1 MQLRLIA
8 AASLLAGSLFA
19 ADPGLLNLA
28 MPDARV
34 MAGINVEQS
43 RTSPFGQYLLTQMQ
57 EHETDLQKLADA
69 TGFDPRRD
77 LHEVLLAAS
86 GQPGS
91 HSGVALVRGSFDVS
105 RILEAASSQGKD
117 IAAYKGVQIISG
129 GKAKHGS
136 LTFLDSTLAVAGDD
150 ADVRAAIDRKSEPA
164 SISSD
169 LAVRVNQL
177 STTQDAWFVS
187 LVPPNQF
194 LTPTTEAGGGPAS
207 GAFGTLSK
215 VRQASGGVKF
225 GATVILSA
233 QTVSQTEKDASALAD
248 VLKMLSNMVQMNAPR
263 GQPAAAAALLQ
274 NLVVTANGQ
283 VTTLSLSIPEQQL
296 EELIGSAHQGKVRRT
311 AAVRQ

>member
-8 AASLLAGSLFA
+8 AGFLAGSLFA

-34 MAGINVEQS
+34 MAGINVEQA
-43 RTSPFGQYLLTQMQ
+43 RTTPFGQYLLTQMQ

-86 GQPGS
+86 GQPGG
-91 HSGVALVRGSFDVS
+91 HSGVALVRGAFDVP
-105 RILEAASSQGKD
+105 RILEAARSQDKD
-117 IAAYKGVQIISG
+117 ITSYKGVQIISG
-129 GKAKHGS
+129 SKARHGS
-136 LTFLDSTLAVAGDD
+136 LAFLDSTLAVAGDD

-164 SISSD
+164 SIGAD

-187 LVPPNQF
+187 FVPPNQF
-194 LTPTTEAGGGPAS
+194 LTPHAEAGGDPPP

-233 QTVSQTEKDASALAD
+233 QTVSQTEKDAAALAD
-248 VLKMLSNMVQMNAPR
+248 VFKMLSNMVQMNAPQ
-263 GQPAAAAALLQ
+263 GHPAAAAALLQ
-274 NLVVTANGQ
+274 NLVVAADGQ
-283 VTTLSLSIPEQQL
+283 VTTLSLSIPEPQL
-296 EELIGSAHQGKVRRT
+296 EELIGSARLGKVRRT
-311 AAVRQ
+311 GAVRQ